1 MRTTALAALGIVA
14 ALLAIA
20 GAARAQGL
28 VADLSSHLIAI
39 TTGFVGTDVVL
50 FGATDGA
57 GDVVVVVRGPE
68 QEATVRRRGR
78 VAGIWMNVE
87 GVTFENVPS
96 FFVVAANRPLD
107 QMLPAAERARLEI
120 GYEHVRLTT
129 ARAIDPARLAEFR
142 PALIREKQE
151 DGLYGREVGQV
162 VFLGEK
168 LFRTN
173 VHFPSNVATGLYTV
187 SVFLVRDGQIVNAQT
202 TPLVVSKTGFSAE
215 IFDFSQRES
224 FYYGLLAVLAAVFAG
239 WTAAAMFRRA

>member
-1 MRTTALAALGIVA
+1 MRSLGVTAIA
-14 ALLAIA
+14 ALLACLALA
-20 GAARAQGL
+20 GPLRAQGL
-28 VADLSSHLIAI
+28 VADLSSHLIGI

-78 VAGIWMNVE
+78 VAGIWMNVD
-87 GVTFENVPS
+87 GLTFENVPS
-96 FFVVAANRPLD
+96 FFVIAANRPPG

-129 ARAIDPARLAEFR
+129 ARAADQRRMAEFR

-151 DGLYGREVGQV
+151 AGLYGREVGQV
-162 VFLGEK
+162 AFLGEK

-173 VHFPSNVATGLYTV
+173 VHFPSNVPTGLYTV

-215 IFDFSQRES
+215 IFDFAQRES
-224 FYYGLLAVLAAVFAG
+224 FYYGVLAVVAAVFAG